1 MSINSTSPL
10 IKNNLAEAKQFSFDV
25 AEDTGV
31 SGMYS
36 QLDISDFEE
45 ALFVDKIQDEHSIF
59 IDLGEDKQVT
69 EYLDPLQDE
78 NYAKFASGMQE
89 MIKAVADPEMQT
101 IFAEQFE
108 ATSKAV
114 SDRLNYQAIKKTD

>member
-10 IKNNLAEAKQFSFDV
+10 IKNNLAEAKPFSFDV

-31 SGMYS
+31 SGRYS